1 MYSHSTYALPS
12 PLHFTAS
19 AILTKLSAMN
29 EQDNGITKRQLGI
42 GLAVVGAI
50 GFLAI
55 LAIDIIDVGRQGGIG
70 PAQSLALQLMVVV
83 AIIGLSLIPLGDA
96 PA

>member
-1 MYSHSTYALPS
+1 M
-12 PLHFTAS
+12 HFTAS
-19 AILTKLSAMN
+19 IILTKLAAMS

-50 GFLAI
+50 GFLGI
-55 LAIDIIDVGRQGGIG
+55 LAIDIFDAGRQGGIG